1 MSLIDKI
8 EDPTLSQ
15 IEKAATQR
23 FAEAVWLVEGRHRLA
38 AVYFFGYVVE
48 IVLCLAYFRMK
59 DSSPMVPIKS
69 KDVNQAFKAAKSRNK
84 TNGNKAHPIDGWA
97 KLLIEEQRSLH
108 PPPFDEKLVLLIRE
122 RVSAIVDLW
131 RPTLRYQS
139 FDVSEE
145 QVNAA
150 RHAADWFLKNSSRL

>member
-8 EDPTLSQ
+8 EDQTLSQ

-23 FAEAVWLVEGRHRLA
+23 FAEAVWLVEGHHRLA

-48 IVLCLAYFRMK
+48 IVLCAAYFKMIDFGQNELITTTK
-59 DSSPMVPIKS
+59 LNLPLKTAKAKS
-69 KDVNQAFKAAKSRNK
+69 KMDK
-84 TNGNKAHPIDGWA
+84 GKAHPIDGWA
-97 KLLIEEQRSLH
+97 DLLIEGRDSLH

-145 QVNAA
+145 QVNEA